1 MGGYDTWFK
10 LEPRSST
17 SKVQGECHL
26 ILKLFTNQVRGRRR
40 GTPGGGVGERTAN
53 AFISAQRDT
62 TLSRKDS
69 SISIHRKL
77 LTQILEYEHGQ
88 VKVSSAA
95 ATVLTSNAASN
106 LPD

>member
-1 MGGYDTWFK
+1 MVGYDTWFK

-26 ILKLFTNQVRGRRR
+26 ILKLFTNQVCGRGH
-40 GTPGGGVGERTAN
+40 GPPAAGESMAN
-53 AFISAQRDT
+53 AVSFLPQRDT

-69 SISIHRKL
+69 KVSIHRKL

-88 VKVSSAA
+88 VKVS
-95 ATVLTSNAASN
+95 V
-106 LPD
+106 